1 MLKDRGK
8 VLRRLKR
15 PPSEISIGMLFGP
28 CCNPS
33 YVPLNLDST
42 RVVILDTV
50 LGWWSLLFVP
60 TSSNIQISIQ
70 PLLRQMNAEV
80 GGGITTGQSAASV
93 DDVFSCTFQIPIDFT
108 IKNPYSLILY
118 RQYRFWLVTCGFP
131 EDVVGPR
138 APVNE
143 NQVIL
148 LWVACSW
155 PFVELI
161 YHRPAGSACR
171 TANKAAK
178 L

>member
-1 MLKDRGK
+1 
-8 VLRRLKR
+8 V
-15 PPSEISIGMLFGP
+15 
-28 CCNPS
+28 
-33 YVPLNLDST
+33 
-42 RVVILDTV
+42 
-50 LGWWSLLFVP
+50 WWFQIQFWAGECWQKFCMPGLLFVP

-93 DDVFSCTFQIPIDFT
+93 DDVFPCTFQIPIDFT
-108 IKNPYSLILY
+108 INTPYSLILC
-118 RQYRFWLVTCGFP
+118 RQDRFWLVTCGFP

-178 L
+178 LLTFQGYIFSRENKV